1 MIGGINMEKEII
13 YTKSA
18 PAAIGP
24 YSQGVKV
31 GNLVFT
37 SGQLPIDI
45 ESGILVEDAGKAAE
59 KALENVKTI
68 LEEAGSSLEN
78 VIKVVIYLRDIND
91 FNAVNEVYSRY
102 FTVNQP
108 ARSCVQVAK
117 LPKGGILEIEA
128 IAYV

>member
-24 YSQGVKV
+24 YSQGVKI
-31 GNLVFT
+31 GNLIFT

-45 ESGILVEDAGKAAE
+45 ESGILVEDAGKATE
-59 KALENVKTI
+59 KVLENVKAI

-78 VIKVVIYLRDIND
+78 VIKVVIYLKDIND
-91 FNAVNEVYSRY
+91 FNAVNEIYSRY

-117 LPKGGILEIEA
+117 LPKDGILEIEA